1 MEVHDQLEPTMSF
14 QVAADEVDAVL
25 TEPTRPPVVVESAA
39 AAAAAPAEVCL
50 SSFYAVCCSRLYFI
64 NT

>member
-1 MEVHDQLEPTMSF
+1 MSF

-25 TEPTRPPVVVESAA
+25 PEPTRPAVVVESAA